1 MESLQLMLHLRKK
14 VPLSKRKVIVLLH
27 LDINSFQ
34 ISLIRAIF
42 SFIAVIWIKD
52 PLLHEVSVA
61 GLRQG
66 VTKKNLSSSKAR
78 YMVFPFY
85 YYLLLLLFNIL
96 SLLIRFLLD
105 LVYYCNQK
113 NIGKQF

>member
-1 MESLQLMLHLRKK
+1 MEGHQNPATTVSFNFFYIKLISYGKFTINVAFKEKK

-27 LDINSFQ
+27 LHINSFQ

-85 YYLLLLLFNIL
+85 YIVVNI
-96 SLLIRFLLD
+96 I
-105 LVYYCNQK
+105 
-113 NIGKQF
+113 

>member
-1 MESLQLMLHLRKK
+1 MMDSLCTAADFFEGRGGCTQAKLWKVYNNVAFREKK
-14 VPLSKRKVIVLLH
+14 LPLSKRKETVLLH
-27 LDINSFQ
+27 LEINSFQ
-34 ISLIRAIF
+34 ISSSEQF
-42 SFIAVIWIKD
+42 FPCIAVIWIKD

-85 YYLLLLLFNIL
+85 YIVVIIL
-96 SLLIRFLLD
+96 
-105 LVYYCNQK
+105 
-113 NIGKQF
+113 